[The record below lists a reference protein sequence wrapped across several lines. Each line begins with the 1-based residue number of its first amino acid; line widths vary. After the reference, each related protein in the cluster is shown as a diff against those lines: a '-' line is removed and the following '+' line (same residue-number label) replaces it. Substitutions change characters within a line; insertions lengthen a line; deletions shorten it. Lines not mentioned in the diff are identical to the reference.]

1 MALLTI
7 NKMNWIIYS
16 LIAIGIVGISDLFRK
31 LASNLKDP
39 FFTNLVFQIA
49 ATTTAVIT
57 YLIFSRKTENNPRAI
72 FYAIAG
78 GVTIAT
84 FSLFSF
90 KALSTGPGASVVI
103 PVLRI
108 GGIALLAVLSISVLN
123 EKLTTNTFVG
133 LILSAIGIYLLFSN
147 K

>member
-1 MALLTI
+1 MS
-7 NKMNWIIYS
+7 WIFYS
-16 LIAIGIVGISDLFRK
+16 LIAIGIVGVSDIFRK

-39 FFTNLVFQIA
+39 FFTNLVFQTA
-49 ATTTAVIT
+49 ASITTVIT
-57 YLIFSRKTENNPRAI
+57 YLIFSRNVENDPKGI
-72 FYAIAG
+72 IYAILG

-90 KALSTGPGASVVI
+90 KALSTGPGVSVVM

-108 GGIALLAVLSISVLN
+108 GGISFLVLLGIIFLKEKIS
-123 EKLTTNTFVG
+123 TQTIIG
-133 LILSAIGIYLLFSN
+133 LLFSVIGIYLLFSN